1 MNAFNTA
8 DGVSKWPKMRVGNV
22 IEIDTPM
29 SVCIKMLANA
39 VKSNGVENKNAKRR
53 KVRGGK
59 VSATENMDTPD
70 DVYIHKCRKTLQSAR
85 LMGGEHGNIQKFLE
99 KSLKNPLIFF
109 LM

>member
-1 MNAFNTA
+1 MACE
-8 DGVSKWPKMRVGNV
+8 NV
-22 IEIDTPM
+22 IGVDTPM
-29 SVCIKMLANA
+29 SVYIKMLTNA

-59 VSATENMDTPD
+59 VSATENVYTPD
-70 DVYIHKCRKTLQSAR
+70 NVYIHKCRKTLQSAH
-85 LMGGEHGNIQKFLE
+85 LMGGKHGNIQKFLE